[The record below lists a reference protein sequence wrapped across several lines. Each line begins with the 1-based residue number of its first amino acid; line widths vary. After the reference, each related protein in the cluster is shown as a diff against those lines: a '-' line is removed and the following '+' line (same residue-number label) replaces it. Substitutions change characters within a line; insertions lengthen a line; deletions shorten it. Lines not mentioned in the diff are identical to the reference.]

1 MSTELTL
8 FFIVETILILLI
20 IGVRSLLLQPIDM
33 TEHELKRRV
42 KSKDEK
48 AKHQLRKHVALSDLT
63 TLRQIVETIL
73 IVTLVIYT
81 VDRLAWLV
89 GALLS
94 VVILILINTLS
105 RLKVVTSIVQKI
117 QSKYEVQLLQFVE
130 KIQPA
135 LKFVRLPNSQPAGE
149 FVLHSKEEL
158 LHIIEGSKGTL
169 SQDERDLLTS
179 AMSLQ
184 TKPVKEVMTPRSAIS
199 SVKSKELLGP
209 LVLDDLHKTGHTRFP
224 VIQNDI
230 DHVVGMLYVQDLLTL
245 DTKRSVTAQKAM
257 DAHVYY
263 IHEDQTLEH
272 ALAGFLRTHH
282 HLFIVVNEFRE
293 TVGVLSLE
301 DVIEALIGR
310 KINDEFDTHEDLRE
324 VAQRNIQKNN
334 DPESRVDV

>member
-8 FFIVETILILLI
+8 FFIIETILILLI
-20 IGVRSLLLQPIDM
+20 VGVRSILLQPIDM

-42 KSKDEK
+42 KAKEEK
-48 AKHQLRKHVALSDLT
+48 AKHELRKHVAFSDLA
-63 TLRQIVETIL
+63 TLRQIVETVLVVI
-73 IVTLVIYT
+73 LVIFT
-81 VDRLAWLV
+81 VGKLGWLV
-89 GALLS
+89 GALVS
-94 VVILILINTLS
+94 VAILVLINTIS
-105 RLKVVTSIVQKI
+105 RFKAVASVVRSI
-117 QSKYEVQLLQFVE
+117 QSRYEVQLLQLVE
-130 KIQPA
+130 KCQPI
-135 LKFVRLPNSQPAGE
+135 LRFIRLPNAQPTSD

-169 SQDERDLLTS
+169 SQDERDLLTH
-179 AMSLQ
+179 AMTLQ
-184 TKPVKEVMTPRSAIS
+184 ARPVKEVMTPRSAVI

-209 LVLDDLHKTGHTRFP
+209 LVLDDLHKTGHSRFP

-245 DTKRSVTAQKAM
+245 DTKRSVTVQKAM

-301 DVIEALIGR
+301 DVVEALIGR

>member
-8 FFIVETILILLI
+8 FFIIETILIFLI
-20 IGVRSLLLQPIDM
+20 VGVRSVRLQPINM

-42 KSKDEK
+42 KAKDED
-48 AKHQLRKHVALSDLT
+48 AKHQLRKHVALSDLA
-63 TLRQIVETIL
+63 TLRQISETIL
-73 IVTLVIYT
+73 
-81 VDRLAWLV
+81 
-89 GALLS
+89 
-94 VVILILINTLS
+94 VVILVICTVNKLGWLIGALSSVAVLLLINTIS
-105 RLKVVTSIVQKI
+105 RLRLVTSIVQKI
-117 QSKYEVQLLQFVE
+117 QNKYEIKLLQFVE
-130 KIQPA
+130 TAQPV
-135 LKFVRLPNSQPAGE
+135 LRFVRLPNTQPVEE

-169 SQDERDLLTS
+169 SQDERDLLTH
-179 AMSLQ
+179 AMTLQ
-184 TKPVKEVMTPRSAIS
+184 TQPVKDVMTPRSAIS
-199 SVKSKELLGP
+199 TVKSKELLGP
-209 LVLDDLHKTGHTRFP
+209 LVLDDLHKTGHSRFP

-245 DTKRSVTAQKAM
+245 DTKRSVTVQKAM

-272 ALAGFLRTHH
+272 ALAAFLRTHH

-301 DVIEALIGR
+301 DVVEALIGR

-334 DPESRVDV
+334 DPESRIDV